1 MDTRYSGN
9 FGELGRDEQL
19 IGLILALVAGFI
31 YVISITFVRK
41 GMHRSGESYSPVPIA
56 VFVGTVIIGLV
67 VLASDGFEQLA
78 SLSWLALG
86 SLVGAGVIHFILGRM
101 LGYIGLRLIGAN
113 RTVPISASTVLIAV
127 LLGVFFLGE
136 PMTITL
142 ALAILLIMGGIILI
156 GTSGSTGTDKSSMPA
171 GSLVKGVL
179 VTLAAALC
187 WGVTPILIK
196 IGLREIDSPLL
207 GAFVSY
213 AAASIIIGVSLL
225 HPVNNRK
232 LRRLSRA
239 SLVPFLISALAT
251 TVAQILR
258 FSAINYSP
266 VSLVVPVL
274 WANSLFIFP
283 LSFLMNRKIEA
294 FNLRMIMG
302 AITIVAGIFMIFQVV

>member
-1 MDTRYSGN
+1 M
-9 FGELGRDEQL
+9 
-19 IGLILALVAGFI
+19 IGLVLALAAGFI
-31 YVISITFVRK
+31 YISSVTFVRK
-41 GMHRSGESYSPVPIA
+41 GVHSSGESFTPVPIA
-56 VFVGTVIIGLV
+56 LFVGTVIIGLV

-113 RTVPISASTVLIAV
+113 RTVPISASTVLVAV

-136 PMTITL
+136 PMTIAL

-156 GTSGSTGTDKSSMPA
+156 GTSGSTRTDKSSMPA

-179 VTLAAALC
+179 VSLAAALC

-225 HPVNNRK
+225 HPVNNKK

-239 SLVPFLISALAT
+239 SLVPFLIAAIAT
-251 TVAQILR
+251 SVAQILR
-258 FSAINYSP
+258 YSAINYSP
-266 VSLVVPVL
+266 VSLVVPII
-274 WANSLFIFP
+274 WANSLFVFP

-294 FNLRMIMG
+294 FNLRIVMG
-302 AITIVAGIFMIFQVV
+302 AVAIVAGIFMIFQAV

>member
-1 MDTRYSGN
+1 M
-9 FGELGRDEQL
+9 
-19 IGLILALVAGFI
+19 IGLVLALAAGFI
-31 YVISITFVRK
+31 YISSVTFIRK
-41 GMHRSGESYSPVPIA
+41 GVHSSGESFSPVPIA
-56 VFVGTVIIGLV
+56 LFVGTVIIGLV

-113 RTVPISASTVLIAV
+113 RTVPISASTVLVAV

-136 PMTITL
+136 PMTIAL

-156 GTSGSTGTDKSSMPA
+156 GTSGSTRTDKSSMPA

-179 VTLAAALC
+179 VSLAAALC

-225 HPVNNRK
+225 HPVNNKK

-239 SLVPFLISALAT
+239 SLVPFLIAAIAT
-251 TVAQILR
+251 SVAQILR
-258 FSAINYSP
+258 YSAINYSP
-266 VSLVVPVL
+266 VSLVVPII
-274 WANSLFIFP
+274 WANSLFVFP

-294 FNLRMIMG
+294 FNLRIVMG
-302 AITIVAGIFMIFQVV
+302 AVAIVAGIFMIFQAV